1 MMIKNMIV
9 SYKPGTGFSGGK
21 PMPYI
26 RITNKFLQK
35 YGFEHGDKIVVKYR
49 KGKITITKHEQSDRT

>member
-1 MMIKNMIV
+1 MMIRNMKV
-9 SYKPGTGFSGGK
+9 SYKPGTDNLGSK

-35 YGFEHGDKIVVKYR
+35 YGFEYGDKIVVKYQ
-49 KGKITITKHEQSDRT
+49 KGKITITKHEQRN

>member
-1 MMIKNMIV
+1 MRV
-9 SYKPGTGFSGGK
+9 SYKPGTSSLGNK

-35 YGFEHGDKIVVKYR
+35 YGFEHGDKIVVKY
-49 KGKITITKHEQSDRT
+49 KKNKITITKK